1 MEERNSGNP
10 TDPATLTDTIVYG
23 AKNGLGLIDL
33 RGKAYDDPLWDD
45 LLDQLTPDD
54 YQTLI
59 SSSGYGTLNCRMS
72 ASRTAWMPI
81 PPRVLCL
88 AVPAVQRLTAPR

>member
-33 RGKAYDDPLWDD
+33 RGKAYDDPCGMTFW
-45 LLDQLTPDD
+45 
-54 YQTLI
+54 I
-59 SSSGYGTLNCRMS
+59 S
-72 ASRTAWMPI
+72 
-81 PPRVLCL
+81 
-88 AVPAVQRLTAPR
+88 